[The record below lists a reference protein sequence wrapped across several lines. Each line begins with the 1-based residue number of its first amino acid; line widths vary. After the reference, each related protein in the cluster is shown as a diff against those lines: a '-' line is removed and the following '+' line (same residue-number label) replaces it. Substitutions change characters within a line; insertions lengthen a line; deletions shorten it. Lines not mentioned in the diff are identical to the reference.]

1 MQQTRTD
8 PPYIPMRARGWPT
21 RRLPRWVFAAGA
33 VLLAIGVAVGLSHR
47 PTQGE
52 RATDLRALLSTL
64 TTDIESC
71 SGGVGDSLNV
81 LKAIDNGSS
90 HDIATALNVANTGAA
105 NCSPA
110 NNQQLDDL
118 TAVQVPESLSS
129 YHLQTAVTRLIDWAA
144 PDASNVMTDVAT
156 VLAGRGK
163 PAEAADRAALAAAL
177 RKLAAQRQVVY
188 AALEPAIKALS
199 PTSAPPVLWV
209 TARPAGSY

>member
-1 MQQTRTD
+1 MQQVSD
-8 PPYIPMRARGWPT
+8 PPYVPIRPSGWPT
-21 RRLPRWVFAAGA
+21 RQSPRWLIGAGA
-33 VLLAIGVAVGLSHR
+33 VLLAISLAVGLSHH

-52 RATDLRALLSTL
+52 RATDLRGLLSTL

-90 HDIATALNVANTGAA
+90 HDIATALNVADTGAA

-110 NNQQLDDL
+110 NNSALDDL

-129 YHLQTAVTRLIDWAA
+129 YHLQRAVTGLIDWAA
-144 PDASNVMTDVAT
+144 PDAADVMTDVAT
-156 VLAGRGK
+156 VLTARGK
-163 PAEAADRAALAAAL
+163 PAAAADRAALAAAL
-177 RKLAAQRQVVY
+177 RKLATQRQVVY

-209 TARPAGSY
+209 TARPA